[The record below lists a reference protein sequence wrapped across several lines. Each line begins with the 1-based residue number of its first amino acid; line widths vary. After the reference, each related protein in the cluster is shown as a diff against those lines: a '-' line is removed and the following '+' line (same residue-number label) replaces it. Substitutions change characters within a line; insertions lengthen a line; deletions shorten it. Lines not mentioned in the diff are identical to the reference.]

1 MSHSLLILLT
11 AAACTYL
18 TRALPFLFF
27 RSGRLPEWVSYLGK
41 VLPGAIMA
49 TLVVYCLRG
58 TGFGSV
64 GAFLPQL
71 IAVAAVAAVH
81 LWKRNTLL
89 SIFSGTAVYML
100 LVQNLPM

>member
-1 MSHSLLILLT
+1 MSYSLLILLT

-18 TRALPFLFF
+18 TRALPFMFF
-27 RSGRLPEWVSYLGK
+27 RSGELPEWVSYLGK

-49 TLVVYCLRG
+49 TLVVYCLRE
-58 TGFGSV
+58 TGFGHL

-71 IAVAAVAAVH
+71 IAVGVVAAVH

-100 LVQNLPM
+100 LVQNLI